1 MGRTASS
8 KSFTACYTHI
18 TLSGPSDVRIVPT
31 PEACFEL
38 CHQCPLMDLV
48 PGPGPDW
55 TCMCSLDVPQFSE
68 GQCTATTHYL
78 FVDTAGSTMAPL
90 LVLEPVKRDGK
101 KRRPSPRKAL
111 LPRIEGE
118 VCPPDFTACR
128 ISHASEGYEVSA
140 GRDHVPLAE
149 YTLTGAIVLS

>member
-1 MGRTASS
+1 
-8 KSFTACYTHI
+8 
-18 TLSGPSDVRIVPT
+18 
-31 PEACFEL
+31 
-38 CHQCPLMDLV
+38 
-48 PGPGPDW
+48 
-55 TCMCSLDVPQFSE
+55 
-68 GQCTATTHYL
+68 
-78 FVDTAGSTMAPL
+78 MAPL

-149 YTLTGAIVLS
+149 YTLTGAIALS